1 MSETAVYEIVPAGPK
16 AFWFVV
22 PFFAVMLLVLGVVGV
37 LLLRTASGSREARF
51 ALSAEGLRIT
61 GDLYGRFVP
70 AAHLRGAA
78 AKVVDLRHDP
88 DLRPVRRRMGTSI
101 PGYLAGWFRLAGGR
115 KALLYVTARDR
126 VVHVPTTEGFD
137 LLLAVT
143 EPDRMVEH
151 LRRVAPKP

>member
-22 PFFAVMLLVLGVVGV
+22 PFLVLMLLVLGTVGF
-37 LLLRTASGSREARF
+37 LLARTAAGSNDARF
-51 ALSAEGLRIT
+51 TLSPEGLRLT

-70 AAHLRGAA
+70 ASQLRGAA
-78 AKVVDLRHDP
+78 ARVVDLRHDP
-88 DLRPVRRRMGTSI
+88 DLRPVRRRMGTAL

-126 VVHVPTTEGFD
+126 VVYLPTTGDFD
-137 LLLAVT
+137 LLLTVT
-143 EPDRMVEH
+143 EPDRMVQH
-151 LRRVAPKP
+151 LGRVAPRP